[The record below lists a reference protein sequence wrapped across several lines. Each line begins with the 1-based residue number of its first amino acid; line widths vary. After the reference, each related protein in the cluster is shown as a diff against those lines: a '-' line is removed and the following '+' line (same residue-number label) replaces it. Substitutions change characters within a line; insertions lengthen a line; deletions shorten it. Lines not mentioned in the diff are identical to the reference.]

1 MSWDVEINII
11 PVFEITEVEVTN
23 ITTEDNTVVEVAGP
37 GEFTVIQGDAWSA
50 SDQYLQ
56 NEIDAHLAD
65 VANPHA
71 TTLEQ
76 ARNAN
81 NQLTG
86 NIDANNNQ
94 INNLTNPSSAQ
105 QASTKSYT
113 DAAQAAAEAYA
124 DGLVVGVFR
133 PVGNHDA
140 STGSYPASGTG
151 SGTSGAIKRG
161 DTYLISVAGTLG
173 GYSYDVGDSIFALIN
188 TPGTSSANWGDFEH
202 NTQQATE
209 SLRGTASIADATEA
223 ADENSTGDTKI
234 ITPKKLW
241 ANFWSRVLAVAW
253 TWAAKQTFTS
263 APRFN
268 STTAS
273 HYLKTD
279 ASKDLTSVSA
289 IPAADVSGSK
299 TSSFISDFSTAVAAL
314 TPSVA
319 NATEAADENS
329 SEDTKFITPKK
340 LWANFWTRV
349 LAVAWTW
356 AAKQTFTTAPRFNSS
371 TASQYLKTDASKD
384 LTSVSAIP
392 ASDVSGTKTS
402 SFISDFSAAVATL
415 TPVKATSSEINAGT
429 NDTKFATA
437 AGLIASSYLDQSGSK
452 VAATALGTN
461 TYTASITPAITA
473 YAASQTFQI
482 KFSNANTGAA
492 TLNLNS
498 LGAKAI
504 KRNGTTDLL
513 AGDIAAGQV
522 LTLFYDGASFQPL
535 SLADHYG
542 TYSPTLTNTTNI
554 AASTTAVASW
564 YRVGN
569 IVTVDGSVQID
580 PTATGGIALEI
591 SLPVASNFSAITNCN
606 GVANEPTA
614 TQVGGIKANVTGTAT
629 LVSVALNNANKTWY
643 YHFSYQVL

>member
-1 MSWDVEINII
+1 MSWDIEINII
-11 PVFEITEVEVTN
+11 PVFDITEVEVTN
-23 ITTEDNTVVEVAGP
+23 ITTNDNTVVEVAGP
-37 GEFTVIQGDAWSA
+37 GEFTVIQGDVWSA

-65 VANPHA
+65 VSNPHA

-173 GYSYDVGDSIFALIN
+173 GYSYDVGDSIFAQVN
-188 TPGTSSANWGDFEH
+188 NPGTTSANWGDFEH

-209 SLRGTASIADATEA
+209 SLRGTATIANASEA
-223 ADENSTGDTKI
+223 ADENSTGDTKF

-253 TWAAKQTFTS
+253 TWAAKQTFTTS
-263 APRFN
+263 PRFN
-268 STTAS
+268 SATAS

-289 IPAADVSGSK
+289 IPA
-299 TSSFISDFSTAVAAL
+299 
-314 TPSVA
+314 
-319 NATEAADENS
+319 
-329 SEDTKFITPKK
+329 
-340 LWANFWTRV
+340 
-349 LAVAWTW
+349 
-356 AAKQTFTTAPRFNSS
+356 
-371 TASQYLKTDASKD
+371 TD
-384 LTSVSAIP
+384 I
-392 ASDVSGTKTS
+392 SGTKTS
-402 SFISDFSAAVATL
+402 SFISDFSSSVAAL
-415 TPVKATSSEINAGT
+415 TPVKATSSEINTGT
-429 NDTKFATA
+429 DDAKFATA
-437 AGLIASSYLDQSGSK
+437 AGLSASTYLDQSGSK
-452 VAATALGTN
+452 IAATALGTN

-473 YAASQTFQI
+473 YSTSQVFQI

-498 LGAKAI
+498 LGAKSI

-522 LTLFYDGASFQPL
+522 LTLFYDGTNFQPL
-535 SLADHYG
+535 SLAQHYG

-564 YRVGN
+564 FRVGN

-614 TQVGGIKANVTGTAT
+614 TQVGGVKANVAGTAT
-629 LVSVALNNANKTWY
+629 LNAVALNNANKTWY